1 MTQETNFQEMRR
13 QVSQPMRPW
22 EHQETLQDAVVAT
35 GNGTALNT
43 LGALIATCQVVI
55 ANTATVTF
63 EATING
69 TDWVAVR
76 AVSVADG
83 AVSTTATASGIFKVP
98 LDGVRQFRARVSA
111 WTSGAVTVIAVLQS
125 SSSGIDL
132 PA

>member
-63 EATING
+63 
-69 TDWVAVR
+69 
-76 AVSVADG
+76 
-83 AVSTTATASGIFKVP
+83 
-98 LDGVRQFRARVSA
+98 
-111 WTSGAVTVIAVLQS
+111 
-125 SSSGIDL
+125 
-132 PA
+132 